1 MTKNHG
7 NHRNTTPGKVSNVT
21 KARPISHQKQPSIN
35 EMQQQTSDAK
45 ESNLIQTQQKI
56 IEELLDRLRRL
67 KATVSDMEE
76 ELAVVRIVNTILSQQ
91 LGEADQYFRRLYMI
105 ATGRYWKVSPA

>member
-1 MTKNHG
+1 MTKNQG

-45 ESNLIQTQQKI
+45 E
-56 IEELLDRLRRL
+56 LD
-67 KATVSDMEE
+67 
-76 ELAVVRIVNTILSQQ
+76 
-91 LGEADQYFRRLYMI
+91 EADQYFRRSYMI